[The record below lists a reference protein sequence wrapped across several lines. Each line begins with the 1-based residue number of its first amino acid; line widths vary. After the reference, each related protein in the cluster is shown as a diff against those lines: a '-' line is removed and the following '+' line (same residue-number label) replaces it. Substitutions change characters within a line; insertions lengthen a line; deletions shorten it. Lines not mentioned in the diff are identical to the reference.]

1 MGKSIKTTNE
11 FVISDHLL
19 HCDFFIT
26 SDDFDILSSDSSKF
40 KSLINESL
48 LIKRDNSVLNR
59 VSFVIFARSFRPGIN
74 VYFL

>member
-11 FVISDHLL
+11 FAMSDHLL

-48 LIKRDNSVLNR
+48 LIKRDKSVLKR
-59 VSFVIFARSFRPGIN
+59 TTKSFPLDLFSKVFS

>member
-11 FVISDHLL
+11 FAMSDHLL

-48 LIKRDNSVLNR
+48 LIKRDKSALNR
-59 VSFVIFARSFRPGIN
+59 TRKSFALNLFDVFR
-74 VYFL
+74 